1 MNQFDLVFEDIESNS
16 FYESVCIKT
25 WTLST
30 RARFVTKTHTAIVRT
45 TETTA
50 TICNCHY
57 NCCLHSCTDG
67 RYSLELYLNC
77 TQQTNQNCFAAA
89 FFLLLLFI
97 LHVKI
102 QRRLVRWMST
112 QQLFSVCAQRCLGSW
127 EENTECMRCTALT
140 AVYFLYT
147 SVGCEWRVAFALRY
161 MLLVVVV
168 VVVFFFCFL
177 WKYRF
182 CVQAKTHLK
191 LFVPPTEKQAFHFW
205 QRSFSGCSYPCS
217 LYPMTLCVTLRRR
230 GSMIFSSVTFVWM
243 EIKACARWHAHFC
256 NTRVLLVQRIFKC
269 SCNASS
275 CDEQ

>member
-1 MNQFDLVFEDIESNS
+1 MNTVNQS
-16 FYESVCIKT
+16 
-25 WTLST
+25 
-30 RARFVTKTHTAIVRT
+30 
-45 TETTA
+45 
-50 TICNCHY
+50 TICNKNTHRNCENYRNHCY
-57 NCCLHSCTDG
+57 NLQ
-67 RYSLELYLNC
+67 LPL
-77 TQQTNQNCFAAA
+77 Q
-89 FFLLLLFI
+89 LLFALMHGRPI
-97 LHVKI
+97 LTWIIFK
-102 QRRLVRWMST
+102 LYSANKPK
-112 QQLFSVCAQRCLGSW
+112 LFCCCFFFIIIIYFARQ
-127 EENTECMRCTALT
+127 NTETSSPLNVYSATVFGLCTALSRLMGRKYGMYE
-140 AVYFLYT
+140 VYGTHGCLFSIHIRWMRMEGCFCVTVYV
-147 SVGCEWRVAFALRY
+147 VGCCCSGC
-161 MLLVVVV
+161 
-168 VVVFFFCFL
+168 FFFCFL